1 MVQSGTAIDRR
12 SAEQRVRSH
21 GRNLVAGTGGVKIS
35 RSTDGCLG
43 MRHSRTAGTSI
54 AMPPARHQI
63 GFELDLL

>member
-1 MVQSGTAIDRR
+1 
-12 SAEQRVRSH
+12 
-21 GRNLVAGTGGVKIS
+21 
-35 RSTDGCLG
+35 